1 MPTDI
6 RADFIR
12 AASAPR
18 DSSHASGT
26 LAEADAILAAHPELA
41 TLDIHVA
48 AILGDDA
55 TVAECLEQDASLS
68 TATTAPYGW
77 DALTHLCFSRYLRLD
92 HSRSDGFVRAARAL
106 LDAGA
111 DPNAGFFETDHQ
123 PAPERESVLYG
134 AAGVAHHEALTRLLL
149 ERGADPNDEEVPY
162 HAPEGYELG
171 AFRALLETRR
181 MTVASLA
188 TMLLRKSDWHDLDG
202 MTLALEFGATASGV
216 SRWGRSPL
224 AHAIRS
230 DNRAAIVELLLDH
243 GADPTVPENGKTPF
257 AMAAWAGRADLLD
270 LFAKRGFITAWN
282 EIDEVIGAIALGD
295 AERAA
300 TLLRSTPSL
309 SDALREHASILMVR
323 YAGVGN
329 MAGITT
335 LLDLRIPVDV
345 AEPQGDGYHDRAP
358 HATALHVASWRAR
371 HELVALLISRGAD
384 VNPRDGRGRSPLML
398 AVRACVDS
406 YWVDEQ
412 STASIAALL
421 AAGASVEG
429 VRYPSGYADADTLL
443 AAHGAT

>member
-1 MPTDI
+1 MSDV

-18 DSSHASGT
+18 DAGHASGT
-26 LAEADAILAAHPELA
+26 LAEANALLAAHPELA

-48 AILGDDA
+48 AILGDDT
-55 TVAECLEQDASLS
+55 TVVRCLQHDASLS

-92 HSRSDGFVRAARAL
+92 PSRSEGFVRAAQAL

-111 DPNAGFFETDHQ
+111 DPNTGFFETDHQ

-149 ERGADPNDEEVPY
+149 ARGADPNDEETPY

-181 MTVASLA
+181 MTAASLA

-202 MTLALEFGATASGV
+202 MKLALEFGATASGV

-243 GADPTVPENGKTPF
+243 GADPTVPEYGMTPF
-257 AMAAWAGRADLLD
+257 VMAAWAGRDDLLD
-270 LFAKRGFITAWN
+270 SFSRRDFITQWN
-282 EIDEVIGAIALGD
+282 QIDGVIGAIAHGD
-295 AERAA
+295 AEHVA
-300 TLLRSTPSL
+300 TILQLAPTL
-309 SDALREHASILMVR
+309 IDTLREHAPMLMVR

-329 MAGITT
+329 VAGITL
-335 LLDLRIPVDV
+335 LLDLGIPVDV

-358 HATALHVASWRAR
+358 HATALHVAAWRAR
-371 HELVALLISRGAD
+371 HALVALLIARGAD
-384 VNPRDGRGRSPLML
+384 VNVRDGRGRSPLML

-421 AAGASVEG
+421 AAGASVVG
-429 VRYPSGYADADTLL
+429 VPYPSGYADADALL
-443 AAHGAT
+443 AAHGAS